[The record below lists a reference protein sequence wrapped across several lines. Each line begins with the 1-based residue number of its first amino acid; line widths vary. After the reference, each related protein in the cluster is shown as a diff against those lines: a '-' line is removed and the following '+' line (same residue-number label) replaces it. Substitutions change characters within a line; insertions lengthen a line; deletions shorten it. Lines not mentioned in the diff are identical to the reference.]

1 MAIPPDIEQFRLSA
15 NEVALDR
22 PPRRRL
28 RHKDESG
35 RFIKG
40 PLPFKW
46 MCVAASLPGRALAV
60 GLALWFEAGCKKSD
74 SVTLT
79 SKLLGCFGLE
89 RGAKMRAL
97 QNLQRAGLIEYSVT
111 PGKNP
116 EVRILHQ

>member
-1 MAIPPDIEQFRLSA
+1 MSIHLDIEQFKLATTAIPSA
-15 NEVALDR
+15 TTNK
-22 PPRRRL
+22 RRL
-28 RHKDESG
+28 RHRDESG

-60 GLALWFEAGCKKSD
+60 GLALWFEAGCKKCNT
-74 SVTLT
+74 VTLT
-79 SKLLGCFGLE
+79 SKLLSSFGVE

-97 QNLQRAGLIEYSVT
+97 HNLKDAGLIKYSVT

-116 EVRILHQ
+116 EVCILTV

>member
-1 MAIPPDIEQFRLSA
+1 MAIPPDVGQFRLPA
-15 NEVALDR
+15 NGVAFTGAMKKR
-22 PPRRRL
+22 PRNR
-28 RHKDESG
+28 DQSG

-46 MCVAASLPGRALAV
+46 ICTAASLPGRALAV

-74 SVTLT
+74 TVTLT
-79 SKLLGCFGLE
+79 SKLLASFGIE

-97 QNLQRAGLIEYSVT
+97 LNLKKAGLIDYSVT

-116 EVRILHQ
+116 DVRIVHK